1 MNDLIWNKVR
11 EGITLH
17 CDCDY
22 HRVTVS
28 CHLQHELCQL
38 WLVLG
43 WYWWALG
50 VVMLYVNVNVNVK
63 LNAM

>member
-1 MNDLIWNKVR
+1 MNDLIWNKVSQR
-11 EGITLH
+11 ITLH

-38 WLVLG
+38 WLVLVLVG
-43 WYWWALG
+43 ADAG
-50 VVMLYVNVNVNVK
+50 CNNSVNLNVNVK
-63 LNAM
+63 VNAM